1 MNQNAAPSSRFELG
15 CNYWPR
21 RSGMYMWRELDLG
34 EVRADFAHMRAIGFR
49 VVRFFLL
56 TEDFLPAP
64 LTVAADKVGQLVE
77 IARIASEE
85 KIATIPTLVTINMSG
100 KMWWPSWMLDQ
111 RGAPRGLYS
120 DPALLRSQAR
130 LVETCARAL
139 AGERSIRAFDLTN
152 EIDDALRLP
161 SRDAGW
167 LWTALLAGSVRRAAP
182 GKAVQFG
189 AHLPS
194 LTANTHMRIDD
205 LASIV
210 DEDCMHAYPL
220 YCDVARSFLDP
231 ELVPFSCALTADL
244 AATGRAPLMHEF
256 GICTAPQGSPGI
268 TITDDFLGRSLSQ
281 YLASEEEG
289 ARYYEQ
295 VLERLAATGA
305 AGAYAWCYGD
315 YDATLFGRPPFDKA
329 IRERSFGLVRA
340 DGSEKPAAEVVR
352 AFAARLAR
360 GDVALGRAPKVL
372 DVTVD
377 AYYAEPQ
384 RHFRRLYERWVTVL
398 PPEDGD
404 SETYRS
410 SRDYKQSSP
419 R

>member
-1 MNQNAAPSSRFELG
+1 VTLSPAVPIRFELG

-21 RSGMYMWRELDLG
+21 RSAMYMWRELDLG
-34 EVRADFAHMRAIGFR
+34 EVRAELAHMRDLGFR

-64 LTVAADKVGQLVE
+64 MTVATEKVRQLVE
-77 IARIASEE
+77 VARIAREE
-85 KIATIPTLVTINMSG
+85 QIATIPTLITINMSG
-100 KMWWPSWMLDQ
+100 KLWWPAWMRDEQ
-111 RGAPRGLYS
+111 GAPRDLYA
-120 DPALLRSQAR
+120 DPTLLRSQAL
-130 LVETCARAL
+130 LVATCAGAL
-139 AGERSIRAFDLTN
+139 AGDSSIRAFDLSN

-167 LWTALLAGSVRRAAP
+167 LWTALLAAAVRRAAP
-182 GKAVQFG
+182 GVPVQFG

-205 LASIV
+205 LAGIV

-220 YCDVARSFLDP
+220 YCDVARGFLDP
-231 ELVPFSCALTADL
+231 ELVPFSCALTAEL

-256 GICTAPQGSPGI
+256 GICTAPEGSPGL
-268 TITDDFLGRSLSQ
+268 TITDDFLGRSLPQ
-281 YLASEEEG
+281 YLASEAEG
-289 ARYYEQ
+289 ARYYEE

-315 YDATLFGRPPFDKA
+315 YDPKLFGRAPFDTA

-352 AFAARLAR
+352 AFAARLER
-360 GDVALGRAPKVL
+360 REVHFGLAPKVL

-377 AYYAEPQ
+377 AYYAAPE
-384 RHFRRLYERWVTVL
+384 RHFRRLYDRWL
-398 PPEDGD
+398 AL
-404 SETYRS
+404 
-410 SRDYKQSSP
+410 
-419 R
+419 